1 MKKLFIDTGAYL
13 SYYHKRDMHH
23 KKSVDTW
30 HAIIKEK
37 RYVLITTNHII
48 DEFATLLGRRK
59 DYQYSAEK
67 VERILLSDCIIE
79 RPNED
84 DEKQAL
90 KFFKKYA
97 DQEVSFT
104 DCLSFVVMQKMKIQK
119 SFTFDRHFEYA
130 GFEII
135 PS

>member
-23 KKSVDTW
+23 KKAVDTW
-30 HAIIKEK
+30 HKIIKENK
-37 RYVLITTNHII
+37 YILITTNHVI

-67 VERILLSDCIIE
+67 VEGILLSDCVIE

-84 DEKQAL
+84 DEKKAL

-104 DCLSFVVMQKMKIQK
+104 DCLSFVVMRKMKIQEV
-119 SFTFDRHFEYA
+119 FTFDQHFQYA

-135 PS
+135 SS